1 MPFSLLAPP
10 HRLLRSQCPA
20 TAHPLGWILFQLGL
34 FLLASSALLGEV
46 LLGLALILGFRGRRP
61 LTSDPWNWPLLA
73 AALLMLLG
81 AFHAY
86 SGWLAWVGLP
96 NWLPFFVGF
105 WAYQAYLSSPEARRR
120 SAQWLVAGTV
130 PVVVTGFGQLWW
142 GWQGPWEL
150 FSGLMRWD
158 MLPGGSPV
166 GRMAGLFDYANIS
179 GAWLALAWP
188 LALACLFQPR
198 LRWPRRCLVLAI
210 VVGILVAVYYSES
223 RNAWGAL
230 LLALPIV
237 SGPARWPLLLPPLL
251 LAVLVLSLASL
262 PGVPLVLQGPARMVV
277 PDEIWRRL
285 SDAKYAAS
293 RQLSSTRL
301 GQWGFCLELIR
312 ERPWLGWGAAAFSVI
327 YPLRRGVWHGHPH
340 NLPIELAVSFGLP
353 VAILLVGQVLA
364 LLIGAAWRGMAS
376 GPRLF
381 DRAWWAAA
389 LVVTSLHGT
398 DLPFYNSRINVAGW
412 VLLAGL
418 RCAIAAGSSPTATP
432 DRDRPTLG
440 PAAGPVG

>member
-1 MPFSLLAPP
+1 MALPLLAPL
-10 HRLLRSQCPA
+10 HRLLRSGRP
-20 TAHPLGWILFQLGL
+20 TGAHPLGWILFQLGL

-46 LLGLALILGFRGRRP
+46 PLALALLLGCRGRPP
-61 LTSDPWNWPLLA
+61 LGRDPWNWPLLA
-73 AALLMLLG
+73 ASVLMLLG
-81 AFHAY
+81 AFQAY

-96 NWLPFFVGF
+96 NWLPFFLGF

-120 SAQWLVAGTV
+120 AAQWLVAGTV
-130 PVVVTGFGQLWW
+130 PVVVTGFGQMWW

-150 FSGLMRWD
+150 FSGLMRWE

-166 GRMAGLFDYANIS
+166 GRMAGLFDYANIA

-188 LALACLFQPR
+188 LALACLVQPR
-198 LRWPRRCLVLAI
+198 LRWPGRAAVLAI
-210 VVGILVAVYYSES
+210 VVGIVVAVYCSES
-223 RNAWGAL
+223 RNAWAAL
-230 LLALPIV
+230 LLALPFV
-237 SGPARWPLLLPPLL
+237 CGPGRWPLLLPPLL

-262 PGVPLVLQGPARMVV
+262 PGVPPTLQGPARLVV

-293 RQLSSTRL
+293 RQLASTRL

-353 VAILLVGQVLA
+353 VAILVVGQVLA
-364 LLIGAAWRGMAS
+364 LLIGAARRGMAS
-376 GPRLF
+376 GPLLF

-389 LVVTSLHGT
+389 LLVISLHST
-398 DLPFYNSRINVAGW
+398 DLPFYDSRINVAGW

-418 RCAIAAGSSPTATP
+418 RCAIAVAPAPTAAP
-432 DRDRPTLG
+432 GRERPSPG
-440 PAAGPVG
+440 PGGEPAA